1 MPGFHPE
8 ETMDL
13 PDFLTRDDPAS
24 IRLAGHRIG
33 LAHLLH
39 WYNEGYSP
47 EMLWSEYPDIPL
59 PLIYKV
65 IAFYLEKQ
73 AEIDAYLAECQ
84 AEIDKQRQRTPS
96 GPTVAEMR
104 QRLQAVRPAKGA

>member
-1 MPGFHPE
+1 MPGFQPGG
-8 ETMDL
+8 TMQL
-13 PDFLTRDDPAS
+13 PDFLTRDEPAS

-47 EMLWSEYPDIPL
+47 EMLLSEYSDIPL

-65 IAFYLEKQ
+65 IALYLENQ

-96 GPTVAEMR
+96 SPTVAEMR
-104 QRLQAVRPAKGA
+104 QRLQAVR